1 MLGSSRDALV
11 AGRTVLRQQLSAGAD
26 PAGVGSE
33 LFAVANLLDDS
44 HSLRRALADP
54 SRAEGG
60 KQELADGLLRGKVSD
75 ATITVVNSLVGSRWS
90 TEGDLVDATE
100 QLAVES
106 VLTGAD
112 RDGSLDRVEDEL
124 FRVERVVSGSPELQ
138 NALADPQRGGADKAR
153 LLRGLLEGKATSQ
166 TIDLVTQAV
175 SHPRGQRLVRVLS
188 GYGEI
193 AARLR
198 EQLTA
203 TVTSAFPLDDALQQ
217 RLSQALAH
225 VYGRTVRTELVVD
238 PSVVGGLRIQ
248 VGDEIID
255 GTILSR
261 LSQAQ
266 RLLAG

>member
-1 MLGSSRDALV
+1 MLGSSREALV

-26 PAGVGSE
+26 PTGLGNE
-33 LFAVANLLDDS
+33 LFAVTNLLDDS

-54 SRAEGG
+54 TREETG
-60 KQELADGLLRGKVSD
+60 KQQLADGLLRGKVSD
-75 ATITVVNSLVGSRWS
+75 ATIAVVNSLVGSRWS
-90 TEGDLVDATE
+90 TENDLVDGAE
-100 QLAVES
+100 QLAVEALL
-106 VLTGAD
+106 VGAD
-112 RDGSLDRVEDEL
+112 RDGALDRVEDEL
-124 FRVERVVSGSPELQ
+124 FRVERVVSGSPDLQ
-138 NALADPQRGGADKAR
+138 NALSDPQRSAADKAG
-153 LLRGLLEGKATSQ
+153 LMRGLLEGKTAPQ
-166 TIDLVTQAV
+166 TIELVSQAV
-175 SHPRGQRLVRVLS
+175 SHPRGQRLVRVLT
-188 GYGEI
+188 GYGTI

-203 TVTSAFPLDDALQQ
+203 TVTSAFPLDEALQQ
-217 RLSQALAH
+217 RVSQALAQM
-225 VYGRTVRTELVVD
+225 YGRPVRVDLVVD